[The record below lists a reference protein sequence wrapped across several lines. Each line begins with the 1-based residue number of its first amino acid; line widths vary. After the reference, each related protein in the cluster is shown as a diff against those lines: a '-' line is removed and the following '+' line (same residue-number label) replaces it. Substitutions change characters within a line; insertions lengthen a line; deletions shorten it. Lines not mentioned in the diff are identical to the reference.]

1 MATTTCRPQFRQ
13 ADAERVDAGEDGDQ
27 RPGPIAEGGVALL
40 GPDGHLVKGVG
51 PALGMGAVQFRDCGR
66 APEPLGGLGP
76 VGLEQLVDNAVE
88 HRLHRRAPYGVVR
101 QGAYGLEDDP
111 DAQSTWRR
119 GRSTLTLPRIQG
131 TDSVGHVTAV
141 GDGIDANRIG
151 ERVMVDFSIYNRDD
165 DSLADIDYIG
175 HGRDGGYA
183 EYQVVPSDHAHVVAA
198 DISDAEL
205 ATFCCAYL
213 TGEHM
218 LDRVR
223 LAAGERVLITGA
235 SGGVGS
241 GLIQL
246 ARARGAIPYAVTSA
260 GKADA
265 VRAIGT
271 EDVVLRGEGDLVE
284 RVAAMTHGHA
294 IDVVADLVA
303 GDMFNDLLRI
313 LRPEGRYTTSGA
325 IAGPVVSLDL
335 RTMYL
340 KHLELHGSSQG
351 TRAAFRRLVGYI
363 ESGRIRPLLGSTYP
377 LSEFHRAQT
386 DFMAKGFV
394 GNLVVVPDHKW
405 ADVGAP
411 HA

>member
-1 MATTTCRPQFRQ
+1 MAPVPTPPATMHAVVLT
-13 ADAERVDAGEDGDQ
+13 GH
-27 RPGPIAEGGVALL
+27 GGLDKL
-40 GPDGHLVKGVG
+40 EY
-51 PALGMGAVQFRDCGR
+51 RDDVPV
-66 APEPLGGLGP
+66 PEPAPGEVL
-76 VGLEQLVDNAVE
+76 LEVSACGMNNTDVW
-88 HRLHRRAPYGVVR
+88 VR

-111 DAQSTWRR
+111 EAVSTWRR
-119 GRSTLTLPRIQG
+119 GRSTLEFPRIQG
-131 TDSVGHVTAV
+131 TDSVGTIVAV
-141 GDGIDANRIG
+141 GDGVSEDRIG
-151 ERVMVDFSIYNRDD
+151 QRVMVDFSIYNRDD

-183 EYQVVPSDHAHVVAA
+183 EFQTVPADHAHVV
-198 DISDAEL
+198 DSSITDAEL

-218 LDRVR
+218 LDRARV
-223 LAAGERVLITGA
+223 AEGERVLITGA

-246 ARARGAIPYAVTSA
+246 VRARGAIPYAVTSA

-265 VRAIGT
+265 VKEIGA
-271 EDVVLRGEGDLVE
+271 EGVVLRGEGDLVE
-284 RVAAMTHGHA
+284 SVEAVLDGHPV
-294 IDVVADLVA
+294 DVVADLVA

-325 IAGPVVSLDL
+325 IAGPVVDLDL

-363 ESGRIRPLLGSTYP
+363 ESGAIGPLLGGTYP

-386 DFMAKGFV
+386 DFMEKGFV
-394 GNLVVVPDHKW
+394 GNLVVVPDAKW
-405 ADVGAP
+405 DEIGAP
-411 HA
+411 FAADAHAR